1 MSHKGRKRK
10 FPKNHE
16 PEHWVDETET
26 DSDVQVENLRTGF
39 TLNYVKRRRQNQ
51 RGRTGIGPEDNGA
64 QGGDQG
70 GAEDDGADLLEEEAG
85 ADHHGADLLEQG
97 GDLLQEEN
105 GRDVGEEDKDY
116 FLNSSEEEPDCGV
129 RLSGDEH
136 VEEEDD
142 LDDVVDAAV
151 DHGDNLNA
159 DVFEHVE
166 EEDDLDDVV
175 DASVDHGDNLNA
187 DVFEHVEEEDDLDD
201 VVDAAVDNL
210 NANDDVE
217 FEDEEAGFYLEEED
231 IYEEQFVGDANE
243 QQEEEIDLAIEN
255 GEFRNNVGFL
265 VGFRVG
271 FCVGCR
277 DVFDQI
283 CIIFQKET
291 LLPLLT
297 LLLLLF
303 ISRTVL

>member
-116 FLNSSEEEPDCGV
+116 FLNSSEEEPDYGL
-129 RLSGDEH
+129 RLSGD
-136 VEEEDD
+136 
-142 LDDVVDAAV
+142 
-151 DHGDNLNA
+151 
-159 DVFEHVE
+159 
-166 EEDDLDDVV
+166 
-175 DASVDHGDNLNA
+175 
-187 DVFEHVEEEDDLDD
+187 EHVEEEDDLDD